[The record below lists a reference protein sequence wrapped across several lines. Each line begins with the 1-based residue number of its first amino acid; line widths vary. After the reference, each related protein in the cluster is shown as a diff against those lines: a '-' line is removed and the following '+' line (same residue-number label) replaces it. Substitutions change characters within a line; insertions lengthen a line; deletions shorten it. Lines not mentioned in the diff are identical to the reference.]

1 MEKKIY
7 HSRQYNIHKRGLPT
21 NSSAGF
27 MAAIIAIIIG
37 VIAFAFGL
45 TALILVLLLRS
56 TVNSSLGKS
65 TCFDLLYF
73 LQTRIV
79 FFYIF

>member
-1 MEKKIY
+1 
-7 HSRQYNIHKRGLPT
+7 
-21 NSSAGF
+21 

-56 TVNSSLGKS
+56 TVANSLGK
-65 TCFDLLYF
+65 TTRFGLFYF
-73 LQTRIV
+73 LQQEL
-79 FFYIF
+79 FF